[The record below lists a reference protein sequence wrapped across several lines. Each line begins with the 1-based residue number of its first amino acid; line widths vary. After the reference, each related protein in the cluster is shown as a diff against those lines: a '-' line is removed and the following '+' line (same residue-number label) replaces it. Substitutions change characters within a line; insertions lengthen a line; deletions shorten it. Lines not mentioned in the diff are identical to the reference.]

1 MRRARKLQPPG
12 ARAARVAAAVPVAA
26 FVAAFLAAFLAA
38 PLPAPAID
46 GETPRASQASAGND
60 YPQHLGPTRDG
71 RVSDEGIAA
80 AWPAAGP
87 PELWRR
93 PVGEGFAGPAVSDG
107 KLVLFHRVDDREVVE
122 AFDATSGERLWST
135 GYPTSY
141 RDDFGFDEGPR
152 AVPTIAGGRVFTFGA
167 QGVLQALDLGTGERL
182 WMIDTHERFAV
193 PKGFFGAAS
202 APLVASGRVMVNV
215 GGAGSGDG
223 GGGSG
228 RGGSGA
234 GGSGAGGI
242 GAGGSA
248 GGDFG
253 GPGRAGASGAGIVAF
268 DAASGEVLWTATD
281 HGASYST
288 GVMTTLGG
296 RTGALFFT
304 REGLVEIDPAD
315 GSVRADFRWR
325 SRSAASVNAAT
336 PLVIDERVFLSA
348 SYNTG
353 AVLLAR
359 GADGFTPVWSSDD
372 VLSNHYATSVRHRGY
387 LYGYHGRQEYSPSLR
402 AVELATG
409 AVAWSIDRFGGGSIL
424 VAGDTL
430 LILREGG
437 ELVLAEASPTAF
449 TPIARARI
457 LAGTVRAYPAVAGG
471 ILYARNERELV
482 AVRLSPSSVPPPD

>member
-1 MRRARKLQPPG
+1 VP
-12 ARAARVAAAVPVAA
+12 AAALA
-26 FVAAFLAAFLAA
+26 AAFLAA

-46 GETPRASQASAGND
+46 GETPGASQASAGND

-71 RVSDEGIAA
+71 RVSGEGIAA

-87 PELWRR
+87 AELWRR
-93 PVGEGFAGPAVSDG
+93 AVGEGFAGPAVSDG

-167 QGVLQALDLGTGERL
+167 QGVLQALDLATGERL
-182 WMIDTHERFAV
+182 WTIDTHERFAV

-202 APLVASGRVMVNV
+202 APLVAGGRVMVNV
-215 GGAGSGDG
+215 GG
-223 GGGSG
+223 
-228 RGGSGA
+228 SGA
-234 GGSGAGGI
+234 GVGGGRSSGGPGGGPG
-242 GAGGSA
+242 GAEGGSA
-248 GGDFG
+248 TTKGAMAEGSGG
-253 GPGRAGASGAGIVAF
+253 AGVAGAGIVAF
-268 DAASGEVLWTATD
+268 DAATGEVLWSATD

-296 RTGALFFT
+296 RTAALFFT

-437 ELVLAEASPTAF
+437 ELVLAEASPAAF

-482 AVRLSPSSVPPPD
+482 AVRLSPSSLPPPD

>member
-1 MRRARKLQPPG
+1 MRTRQ
-12 ARAARVAAAVPVAA
+12 VAAAAPVAA
-26 FVAAFLAAFLAA
+26 FVAVAVPVTALVASFVGASL
-38 PLPAPAID
+38 
-46 GETPRASQASAGND
+46 ASQASAGSD
-60 YPQHLGPTRDG
+60 YPQHLGPSRDG
-71 RVSDEGIAA
+71 RISGEGVAA

-87 PELWRR
+87 PELWRL

-107 KLVLFHRVDDREVVE
+107 KLVLFHRVDDRALVE
-122 AFDATSGERLWST
+122 AHDAATGERLWSAS
-135 GYPTSY
+135 YPTSY

-167 QGVLQALDLGTGERL
+167 QGVLQALDLATGERL

-202 APLVASGRVMVNV
+202 APLVAGGRVMVNV
-215 GGAGSGDG
+215 GGAGSGV
-223 GGGSG
+223 
-228 RGGSGA
+228 
-234 GGSGAGGI
+234 
-242 GAGGSA
+242 
-248 GGDFG
+248 
-253 GPGRAGASGAGIVAF
+253 VAF
-268 DAASGEVLWTATD
+268 DVATGEVLWTATE

-288 GVMTTLGG
+288 GVIATLGG
-296 RTGALFFT
+296 GAVALFFT

-353 AVLLAR
+353 AALLAR
-359 GADGFTPVWSSDD
+359 GDNRFTPVWSSDD
-372 VLSNHYATSVRHRGY
+372 VLSNHYATSVHHRGY

-409 AVAWSIDRFGGGSIL
+409 TVAWSVDRFGGGSIL
-424 VAGDTL
+424 LAGDTL

-437 ELVLAEASPTAF
+437 ELVLAEASPAAF
-449 TPIARARI
+449 VPIARARI
-457 LAGTVRAYPAVAGG
+457 LTGTVRAYPAVAGG

-482 AVRLSPSSVPPPD
+482 AVRLGG

>member
-1 MRRARKLQPPG
+1 V
-12 ARAARVAAAVPVAA
+12 ARVA
-26 FVAAFLAAFLAA
+26 
-38 PLPAPAID
+38 
-46 GETPRASQASAGND
+46 
-60 YPQHLGPTRDG
+60 
-71 RVSDEGIAA
+71 
-80 AWPAAGP
+80 
-87 PELWRR
+87 
-93 PVGEGFAGPAVSDG
+93 
-107 KLVLFHRVDDREVVE
+107 
-122 AFDATSGERLWST
+122 
-135 GYPTSY
+135 
-141 RDDFGFDEGPR
+141 
-152 AVPTIAGGRVFTFGA
+152 
-167 QGVLQALDLGTGERL
+167 
-182 WMIDTHERFAV
+182 
-193 PKGFFGAAS
+193 
-202 APLVASGRVMVNV
+202 
-215 GGAGSGDG
+215 GS
-223 GGGSG
+223 
-228 RGGSGA
+228 
-234 GGSGAGGI
+234 
-242 GAGGSA
+242 
-248 GGDFG
+248 
-253 GPGRAGASGAGIVAF
+253 GIVAF
-268 DAASGEVLWTATD
+268 DVPTGEVRWAATN
-281 HGASYST
+281 HEAGYST
-288 GVMTTLGG
+288 GVMATLGG
-296 RTGALFFT
+296 RAVALFFT

-359 GADGFTPVWSSDD
+359 GDDGFTPVWSSDD

-409 AVAWSIDRFGGGSIL
+409 TVAWSIDRFGGGSIL

-482 AVRLSPSSVPPPD
+482 AVRLSPSSLPPPD

>member
-1 MRRARKLQPPG
+1 MRTRQ
-12 ARAARVAAAVPVAA
+12 VAAAPVAA
-26 FVAAFLAAFLAA
+26 FVAVAVPVATFVASFVGS
-38 PLPAPAID
+38 PPAGPAID
-46 GETPRASQASAGND
+46 DEASPAFQVFAGND
-60 YPQHLGPTRDG
+60 YPQHLGPSRDG
-71 RVSDEGIAA
+71 RISGEGVAA

-87 PELWRR
+87 PELWRL

-107 KLVLFHRVDDREVVE
+107 KLVLFHRVDDREIVE
-122 AFDATSGERLWST
+122 AHDAATGERLWST

-167 QGVLQALDLGTGERL
+167 QGVLQALDLATGERL

-202 APLVASGRVMVNV
+202 APLVAGGRVMVNV
-215 GGAGSGDG
+215 GGAG
-223 GGGSG
+223 
-228 RGGSGA
+228 A
-234 GGSGAGGI
+234 GV
-242 GAGGSA
+242 
-248 GGDFG
+248 
-253 GPGRAGASGAGIVAF
+253 VAF
-268 DAASGEVLWTATD
+268 DVAKGEVLWTATE

-288 GVMTTLGG
+288 GVIAPLGG
-296 RTGALFFT
+296 VTVALFFT

-315 GSVRADFRWR
+315 GRVRADFRWR

-359 GADGFTPVWSSDD
+359 GDDGFTPVWSSDD

-409 AVAWSIDRFGGGSIL
+409 TVAWSVDRFGGGSIL
-424 VAGDTL
+424 LAGDTL

-437 ELVLAEASPTAF
+437 ELVLAEASPAAF
-449 TPIARARI
+449 APIARARI
-457 LAGTVRAYPAVAGG
+457 LTGTVRAYPAVAGG

-482 AVRLSPSSVPPPD
+482 AVRLGG